1 MDKTPEGIRQALGH
15 MPEPV
20 PPDSLWP
27 RLLLRRR
34 RQVRRRR
41 VLAGLA
47 STGMVAAFIALLAR
61 PGWIP
66 EPTPPPATPPAQVA
80 AGNQLDAQLRAI
92 DRALQVA
99 YDRGASDSE
108 VAPMWEARQDLLA
121 ANGSARVRATDAN
134 EI

>member
-41 VLAGLA
+41 VVAGLA
-47 STGMVAAFIALLAR
+47 STGMVAAFVALLAR
-61 PGWIP
+61 PGWTP
-66 EPTPPPATPPAQVA
+66 EPPPPPVAQPVRAA
-80 AGNQLDAQLRAI
+80 AGHQLDAQVRAI

-99 YDRGASDSE
+99 YVRGASDSE
-108 VAPMWEARQDLLA
+108 VAPMWEARRHLLA
-121 ANGSARVRATDAN
+121 ALGNPRVRATDAN